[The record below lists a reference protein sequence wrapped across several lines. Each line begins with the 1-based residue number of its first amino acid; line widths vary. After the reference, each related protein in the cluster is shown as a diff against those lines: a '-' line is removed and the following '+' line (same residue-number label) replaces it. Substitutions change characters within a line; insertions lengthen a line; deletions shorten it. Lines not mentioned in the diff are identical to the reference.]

1 MIFILIIVFFAGTF
15 VSSQM
20 EDEFIYIGL
29 FVFGAGII
37 QMNKKIKMSLKK

>member
-20 EDEFIYIGL
+20 EDKFIYTGL
-29 FVFGAGII
+29 FIFGAGII
-37 QMNKKIKMSLKK
+37 LIKMSLKK